1 MSSFEKLIAS
11 DDLAG
16 IADEILEQESN
27 KQKALQVLLS
37 GLREKEGH
45 HLALSSEMGG
55 SRSYVTSVSLE
66 WIAKKLKYASQ
77 LPIFRE
83 KRDQHG
89 RVVPDAET
97 ISMIQ
102 QRDPDHRRELQMTL
116 YLAARRSHKFPPILV
131 VVTQDWVDNP
141 NSDNWNS
148 NKRAIVDSCVS
159 INLDSDGHYVDL
171 RLSED
176 DFLYVIDGQH
186 RLMGIRG
193 LETLLTDGKIFT
205 RNKLGKQRPKSIAI
219 EDITDSLNNSISRA
233 DLQKLMC
240 ERVGIEV
247 IPAVM
252 KNETQQEA
260 RRRLRSI
267 FVHVNQHAQPLSE
280 GEIALLN
287 EDDGFAVV
295 ARSVMVTH
303 PLLKG
308 RTEKSSRQLSEKSP
322 AFTTLQALVA
332 ISKKYLGQKQEY
344 ITWKPNLITDLP
356 IRPDE
361 AALDQGIA
369 NLTDYYNS
377 LAELPSHK
385 DIINGAKVSDY
396 RSRTGGKAHLLFLP
410 AAQQALAQAVGK
422 LTSSSNT
429 YELSTIMKIIQR
441 KDAENV
447 FDITNA
453 KNPWWGVVY
462 NAHKRKIN
470 NTAQAADLCARL
482 LTHVLG
488 GGTADPAAR
497 KSLEAAFQ
505 EARKIDP
512 DGEKALDLQNR
523 EVPFGQVSLPAPWT

>member
-1 MSSFEKLIAS
+1 MSNFEKLIA
-11 DDLAG
+11 DGDATG
-16 IADEILEQESN
+16 VADEVLEQDDN
-27 KQKALQVLLS
+27 KQRALQVLLS
-37 GLREKEGH
+37 GLREKERN

-83 KRDQHG
+83 KKDQYG
-89 RVVPDAET
+89 RIIPDAET

-102 QRDPDHRRELQMTL
+102 QRDPDHSRQLQMTL
-116 YLAARRSHKFPPILV
+116 YLAVRKNHKFPPILV
-131 VVTQDWVDNP
+131 VVTQDWVSNQD
-141 NSDNWNS
+141 SDNWDS
-148 NKRAIVDSCVS
+148 NNRAIIDSCVAV
-159 INLDSDGHYVDL
+159 NLDRDGHYVDL

-193 LETLLTDGKIFT
+193 LETLLADGKIFK
-205 RNKLGKQRPKSIAI
+205 RNKLGKEQSKFIAI

-233 DLQKLMC
+233 DLQRLMR

-252 KNETQQEA
+252 KNETQEEA

-267 FVHVNQHAQPLSE
+267 FVHVNQHMQPLSE

-308 RTEKSSRQLSEKSP
+308 RTEKALRQLSEKSP
-322 AFTTLQALVA
+322 SFTTLQALVA
-332 ISKKYLGQKQEY
+332 ISTNYLGQKQEY
-344 ITWKPNLITDLP
+344 ITWKPHLITKLP

-369 NLTDYYNS
+369 SLTDYYNW
-377 LAELPSHK
+377 LAEIPSYK

-396 RSRTGGKAHLLFLP
+396 RSRKEGKAHLLFLP
-410 AAQQALAQAVGK
+410 AAQQALAEAIGK
-422 LTSSSNT
+422 LTSSSGT
-429 YELSTIMKIIQR
+429 CGLSTIIRMLQR
-441 KDAENV
+441 QDAENG

-453 KNPWWGVVY
+453 ENPWWGVVY
-462 NAHKRKIN
+462 NAHKKKIN
-470 NTAQAADLCARL
+470 NTAQAASLCARL

-488 GGTADPAAR
+488 GGTTDDAAR
-497 KSLEAAFQ
+497 ESLEADFQ

-512 DGEKALDLQNR
+512 DGEKALDLQKR
-523 EVPFGQVSLPAPWT
+523 EVPFDQVSLPPPWP

>member
-1 MSSFEKLIAS
+1 MSNFEKLIAGG
-11 DDLAG
+11 DAEG
-16 IADEILEQESN
+16 VADEVLEHDDN
-27 KQKALQVLLS
+27 KQKALQVLLN
-37 GLREKEGH
+37 GLREKERN

-116 YLAARRSHKFPPILV
+116 YLAARRSHKFPPILA

-148 NKRAIVDSCVS
+148 NKRAITDSCVVV
-159 INLDSDGHYVDL
+159 NLDSDGHYVDL

-193 LETLLTDGKIFT
+193 LETLLTNGRIFT
-205 RNKLGKQRPKSIAI
+205 RNKLGKQLPKSIAI
-219 EDITDSLNNSISRA
+219 EDITDSLNNSISRS
-233 DLQKLMC
+233 DLQRLMR

-252 KNETQQEA
+252 KNETQDEA

-303 PLLKG
+303 PLLRG
-308 RTEKSSRQLSEKSP
+308 RTEKASRQLSEKSSS
-322 AFTTLQALVA
+322 FTTLQALVK
-332 ISKKYLGQKQEY
+332 ISENYLGQKQEY
-344 ITWKPNLITDLP
+344 TTWKRNLITRLR

-361 AALDQGIA
+361 AALDRGIA
-369 NLTDYYNS
+369 CLTEYYNK
-377 LAELPSHK
+377 LAEIPSYK

-396 RSRTGGKAHLLFLP
+396 RSRSEGRAHLLFLP
-410 AAQQALAQAVGK
+410 AAQQALAEAIGK

-429 YELSTIMKIIQR
+429 YELSAIMGMIQR
-441 KDAENV
+441 EDANDG

-462 NAHKRKIN
+462 NAHKKKIN
-470 NTAQAADLCARL
+470 NTAQASNLCARL
-482 LTHVLG
+482 LAHVLG
-488 GGTADPAAR
+488 GGTTDLAAR
-497 KSLEAAFQ
+497 KSLEAEFQ

-512 DGEKALDLQNR
+512 DGEKALDLQKR
-523 EVPFGQVSLPAPWT
+523 EVPFGQVSLPTPWA